1 MAADAATRSDAAS
14 LARPPRGSGRAP
26 PASAPARPVRV
37 VSSAVARTAPSGPSR
52 RFVDLRLDGPGPE
65 VVRVLAFRN
74 HYAAFVTVKA
84 RVAASAGRD
93 GARDPPRWIEV
104 LPETRVMADPHFEDD
119 ACAVVAI
126 PLPGPGVTMDRASR
140 LRVYFSQPSP
150 TWATVDVALRDVA
163 AFAAGDLASVRAHVR
178 AHVRARARGDDAPN
192 LPDPRARE
200 KPAGENPGGPP
211 PEATLA
217 PDPEGSPAAMP
228 SLSPSAAAAAADV
241 LAGARDAARAR
252 FGNARG
258 VPGLARD
265 PRGDEIARLA

>member
-1 MAADAATRSDAAS
+1 M
-14 LARPPRGSGRAP
+14 
-26 PASAPARPVRV
+26 RV
-37 VSSAVARTAPSGPSR
+37 LSSAVARAPRVSR

-163 AFAAGDLASVRAHVR
+163 AFAAGDLSRIHISEPTRLQTLSRMASCA
-178 AHVRARARGDDAPN
+178 
-192 LPDPRARE
+192 
-200 KPAGENPGGPP
+200 
-211 PEATLA
+211 
-217 PDPEGSPAAMP
+217 
-228 SLSPSAAAAAADV
+228 
-241 LAGARDAARAR
+241 
-252 FGNARG
+252 
-258 VPGLARD
+258 
-265 PRGDEIARLA
+265 

>member
-1 MAADAATRSDAAS
+1 MAGRVPSTMRAAVV
-14 LARPPRGSGRAP
+14 RAF
-26 PASAPARPVRV
+26 
-37 VSSAVARTAPSGPSR
+37 G
-52 RFVDLRLDGPGPE
+52 GPE

-178 AHVRARARGDDAPN
+178 AHVGALCDAPRN
-192 LPDPRARE
+192 LPGVAR
-200 KPAGENPGGPP
+200 
-211 PEATLA
+211 
-217 PDPEGSPAAMP
+217 
-228 SLSPSAAAAAADV
+228 
-241 LAGARDAARAR
+241 
-252 FGNARG
+252 RG
-258 VPGLARD
+258 VHG
-265 PRGDEIARLA
+265 